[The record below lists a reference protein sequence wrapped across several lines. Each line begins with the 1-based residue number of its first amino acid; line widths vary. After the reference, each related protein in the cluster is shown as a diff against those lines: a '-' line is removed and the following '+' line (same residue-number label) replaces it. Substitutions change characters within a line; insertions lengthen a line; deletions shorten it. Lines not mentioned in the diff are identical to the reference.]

1 MKSVL
6 MKSLQIILLSILL
19 MPLFAS
25 GQDDSFKKLERLEG
39 KAFIDAACL
48 LPYDIIVANLG
59 ESEKTV
65 YSALQFAEQLGYTKG
80 EAECHAWLGVITYLQ
95 GRYDLS
101 VGHNQRAIN
110 LYRELGI
117 KDKEGHQYT
126 LLGFQMKSRDLPRAI
141 GLMRTGI
148 DILEHE
154 GDDGRLTGA
163 YDNYGVLKMMA
174 GELDSAVFYYQL
186 ALDLK
191 TDFKDSLGIPYSLNK
206 LGEAHMMRGD
216 LAASRRMFDD
226 AFRIRALRNDN
237 FGLLENYGFYGDY
250 FVTAGQLDSAQFWYH
265 MAVNEGLRQGYP
277 SIVQHSY
284 LNLSKVYEAKG
295 DPKRALEMHR
305 NYAAVKDSLLNEQ
318 RIRQVTELE
327 LRFETAE
334 KDRENLALREQRA
347 AQALELSRQRLWLV
361 VAAGFSL
368 ALLLFGL
375 FLFQRNKQREA
386 AKRDA
391 AIIAEREAGLRAI
404 IRATEEE
411 RGRIAKDL
419 HDGIVQTL
427 TGVKLNIG
435 NAGNQ
440 HSPVSMKLLD
450 EAISEVREISHRMMP
465 RALEQVG
472 LAPAIEDMLD
482 KSLGRAGITYSMEVL
497 GAADQRFGEQLEIG
511 LYRICQELVNNIIK
525 HSQAKHV
532 AVQLIKSGEFLVLV
546 VEDDGIGLP
555 ADALDRN
562 GIGFSGMKSR
572 ASGMRG
578 EMTLERG
585 VQGGTVA
592 MVRVPVL

>member
-1 MKSVL
+1 MNR
-6 MKSLQIILLSILL
+6 LQRIFLSFLLLPML
-19 MPLFAS
+19 AS
-25 GQDDSFKKLERLEG
+25 GQVTPFQKLERMEG

-48 LPYDIIVANLG
+48 LPYDVIVANLG
-59 ESEKTV
+59 ESEQAL
-65 YSALQFAEQLGYTKG
+65 YAALQYAEQLGYKKG
-80 EAECHAWLGVITYLQ
+80 EAEIHAWLGIITYLQ
-95 GRYDLS
+95 GRYELS
-101 VGHNQRAIN
+101 VTHNQRAID

-117 KDKEGHQYT
+117 RDKEGHVYT
-126 LLGFQMKSRDLPRAI
+126 ILGFQMKSRDLPRAT

-148 DILEHE
+148 GMLALE

-174 GELDSAVFYYQL
+174 GELDSAVFFYQK
-186 ALDLK
+186 ALMLK
-191 TDFKDSLGIPYSLNK
+191 TAFKDSLGIPYSLNK

-216 LAASRRMFDD
+216 LAVSRRMFDE
-226 AFRIRALRNDN
+226 AFRIRHLRNDN
-237 FGLLENYGFYGDY
+237 FGILENFGFYGDY
-250 FVTAGQLDSAQFWYH
+250 FVAANQLDSAQFWYH
-265 MAVNEGLRQGYP
+265 RAVDEGLRQGYP

-284 LNLSKVYEAKG
+284 LNLSNVYEAKG
-295 DPKRALEMHR
+295 DPIRALQMHR

-361 VAAGFSL
+361 VAAGFSVT
-368 ALLLFGL
+368 LLLFGL

-391 AIIAEREAGLRAI
+391 AIIAEREVGLRAI

-427 TGVKLNIG
+427 TGVRLNIS
-435 NAGNQ
+435 NASEQ
-440 HSPVSMKLLD
+440 RDPASLKLLD

-472 LAPAIEDMLD
+472 LSPAIDDMLE
-482 KSLGRAGITYSMEVL
+482 KSLGGAGIRYSMEVL
-497 GAADQRFGEQLEIG
+497 GTAHQRFGENVEIG

-532 AVQLIKSGEFLVLV
+532 AVQLIKSGESLVLV
-546 VEDDGIGLP
+546 VEDDGVGLP
-555 ADALDRN
+555 ADAVDRN
-562 GIGFSGMKSR
+562 GLGLSGMRSR
-572 ASGMRG
+572 ASGLGG
-578 EMTLERG
+578 EMTLEQG
-585 VQGGTVA
+585 IEGGTVA